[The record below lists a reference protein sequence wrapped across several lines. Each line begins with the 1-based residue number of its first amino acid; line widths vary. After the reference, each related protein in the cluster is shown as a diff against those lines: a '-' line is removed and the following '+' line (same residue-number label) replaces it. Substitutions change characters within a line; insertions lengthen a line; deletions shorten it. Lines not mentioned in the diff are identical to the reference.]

1 MSELDSLLGSKIS
14 LISQEDVKFDG
25 VLFSINAEESSMV
38 LQDGMY
44 AIIWSNECFFLSVCW
59 VFDSGMQGY

>member
-25 VLFSINAEESSMV
+25 ILFSINAEESSMV
-38 LQDGMY
+38 LQDG
-44 AIIWSNECFFLSVCW
+44 ISVL
-59 VFDSGMQGY
+59 FG

>member
-25 VLFSINAEESSMV
+25 ILFSINAEESSMV
-38 LQDGMY
+38 LQDG
-44 AIIWSNECFFLSVCW
+44 ISVL
-59 VFDSGMQGY
+59 